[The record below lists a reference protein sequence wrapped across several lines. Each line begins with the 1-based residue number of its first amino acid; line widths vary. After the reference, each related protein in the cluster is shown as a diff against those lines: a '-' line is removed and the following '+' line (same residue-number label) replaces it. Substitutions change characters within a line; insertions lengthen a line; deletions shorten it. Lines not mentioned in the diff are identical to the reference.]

1 MDDKCL
7 CFVLRYF
14 SSLPAP
20 TRPSQ
25 LPRPRRKGDQGNNKI
40 PDLNL
45 QDGPMVLSPPR
56 KLRRVTAHEGMEG
69 MHRTDKVDEHP
80 SGMRHTDDM
89 PSQKS
94 SRIPMSVDVGALF
107 GTRPAP
113 RPTLNR

>member
-7 CFVLRYF
+7 CLVLRYF

-25 LPRPRRKGDQGNNKI
+25 LRRPRRKGGNSKI

-45 QDGPMVLSPPR
+45 QDGPVVLSPPR
-56 KLRRVTAHEGMEG
+56 KLRRVTGHEGMEG
-69 MHRTDKVDEHP
+69 MHRADKVDEHP

-89 PSQKS
+89 PSQS
-94 SRIPMSVDVGALF
+94 SRIPMSVDVGAVF

>member
-1 MDDKCL
+1 MADKCL
-7 CFVLRYF
+7 CLVLRYF

-25 LPRPRRKGDQGNNKI
+25 LPRPRKKGDQVNNKI

-45 QDGPMVLSPPR
+45 QDGPVVLSPPR

-69 MHRTDKVDEHP
+69 MHRADNP

-89 PSQKS
+89 PSQS
-94 SRIPMSVDVGALF
+94 SRIPMSVDVAAVF